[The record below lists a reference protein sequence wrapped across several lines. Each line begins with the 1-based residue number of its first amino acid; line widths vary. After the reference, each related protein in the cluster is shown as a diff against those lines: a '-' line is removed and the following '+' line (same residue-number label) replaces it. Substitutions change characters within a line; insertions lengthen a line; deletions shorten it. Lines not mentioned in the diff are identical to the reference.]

1 MLADINLLPQKE
13 KKSKAVYLILGIV
26 VLFSI
31 LAAVF
36 FLLLMKDKE
45 QQLTNI
51 DNQIT
56 QTNMILEAERKKIDS
71 LEASNSVNELEDAI
85 AWAEKQPFNMVYA
98 LQELT
103 RLLPKRGFI
112 TEFDMDVENKIKQT
126 VQFDTKSEAA
136 YYLNSLLTL
145 EWIDEAVIIE
155 AKTKDILKEKK
166 EKEMKNDDVLLR
178 YDAKYEIIMNA
189 EKLKASNNQQV
200 EIDELK
206 GSGEKENAVQA
217 EEEGGTS
224 P

>member
-1 MLADINLLPQKE
+1 MLTDINLLPQKE

-26 VLFSI
+26 VLFTI

-36 FLLLMKDKE
+36 FFLFMKEKN

-56 QTNMILEAERKKIDS
+56 QTNMILEAERKKIAS
-71 LEASNSVNELEDAI
+71 FEASNSVNELEDAI
-85 AWAEKQPFNMVYA
+85 TWAEKQPFNMVYV

-103 RLLPKRGFI
+103 RLLPERGFI
-112 TEFDMDVENKIKQT
+112 TEFDMDVENKIEQT
-126 VQFDTKSEAA
+126 VQFDTKSESA

-166 EKEMKNDDVLLR
+166 EKEIKNDDVLPR
-178 YDAKYEIIMNA
+178 YDAKYEIIINA
-189 EKLKASNNQQV
+189 EKLKASDNQQV
-200 EIDELK
+200 ENDVSK
-206 GSGEKENAVQA
+206 GSGEKVNAVQA

>member
-26 VLFSI
+26 VLFTI

-56 QTNMILEAERKKIDS
+56 QTNMILEAERKKLDS
-71 LEASNSVNELEDAI
+71 LEASNSVNELEEAI
-85 AWAEKQPFNMVYA
+85 AWAEKQPFNTVYV

-112 TEFDMDVENKIKQT
+112 TEFDMDRENKIEQT

-155 AKTKDILKEKK
+155 AKKKYILKEKK

-189 EKLKASNNQQV
+189 EKLKASNHQQV
-200 EIDELK
+200 ENDESE

>member
-1 MLADINLLPQKE
+1 MLTDINLLPQKE

-26 VLFSI
+26 VLFTI

-36 FLLLMKDKE
+36 FFLFMKEKN

-56 QTNMILEAERKKIDS
+56 QTNMILEAERKKIAS
-71 LEASNSVNELEDAI
+71 FEASNSVNELEGAI
-85 AWAEKQPFNMVYA
+85 TWAEKQPFNMVYV

-112 TEFDMDVENKIKQT
+112 TEFDMDVENKIEQT
-126 VQFDTKSEAA
+126 VQFDTKSESA

-166 EKEMKNDDVLLR
+166 EKEIKNDDVLPR
-178 YDAKYEIIMNA
+178 YDAKYEIIINA
-189 EKLKASNNQQV
+189 EKLKASDNQQV
-200 EIDELK
+200 ENDESK
-206 GSGEKENAVQA
+206 GSGEKVNAVQA